1 LWHGVARFSLGFSSA
16 DNRRNRKIAERARCY
31 SAKKFD
37 AALRPS
43 FEEFYTLEMT
53 LRSLVLLIPLL
64 LAGCV
69 NESASYAASGSD
81 QALTVLVTQDYF
93 WSRQAGVR
101 LVASRLPD
109 CQRQFDLGKAPLA
122 DLNVELFSTGPDT
135 FLLRSGDAM
144 WQVETQGCT
153 KLPPPSDN
161 VQAQPIGV
169 FHLDGAKK
177 LVFERAEGAVA
188 ASQ

>member
-1 LWHGVARFSLGFSSA
+1 M
-16 DNRRNRKIAERARCY
+16 RA
-31 SAKKFD
+31 
-37 AALRPS
+37 P
-43 FEEFYTLEMT
+43 
-53 LRSLVLLIPLL
+53 LLLLTPLL

-69 NESASYAASGSD
+69 NQSASYAIDSND
-81 QALTVLVTQDYF
+81 HALTVIVTQDYF
-93 WSRQAGVR
+93 WSKQASLH

-109 CQRQFDLGKAPLA
+109 CQRQFDLGKTPLQ
-122 DLNVELFSTGPDT
+122 DLNIELFSTGDES

-153 KLPPPSDN
+153 ELPPPSAN

-169 FHLDGAKK
+169 FHLDAKNQ

-188 ASQ
+188 SAQ